1 VNSSQVAIS
10 TEGYVN
16 GSLVN
21 QTVVQQVNPFY
32 GWNNTCT
39 GCVLKRMLSLAQLQ
53 NQQNFA
59 DGSYWQTNGGQPTAN
74 WSSGQIGQGAGI
86 NCTPGPNCYYRYYS
100 AGATNVAGFQSYPAD
115 SSKVITYPGSGYAQ
129 EDDGISL
136 HY

>member
-1 VNSSQVAIS
+1 
-10 TEGYVN
+10 
-16 GSLVN
+16 
-21 QTVVQQVNPFY
+21 
-32 GWNNTCT
+32 
-39 GCVLKRMLSLAQLQ
+39 MLSLAQLQ

-115 SSKVITYPGSGYAQ
+115 SSKVITYPALAMRKKMMASPCIINCTHFNAVG
-129 EDDGISL
+129 
-136 HY
+136 